1 LAKRLSQA
9 QILGQQGINLIEER
23 VLEMG
28 FAWQPTNQALDVGID
43 GSIELRD
50 RQTGQ
55 MSGSLILVQSKAR
68 TNLERETD
76 ITFEFTCTRDDL
88 EYWLGG
94 TAPVLLVLSKPRD
107 RLAWYVSVKDYFR
120 AADRRQSRRVR
131 FDKATMKFDQS
142 AASDLAALSAAA
154 GSGTYF
160 RPPPKYEILITNLLP
175 VTRFPTKL
183 YRAVTEF
190 YDRGDVRDELKKH
203 IEWPDSEFVLGDKL
217 ITSVHDLRNNAWPH
231 VCDVGTI
238 ETVEIQEWRDSEDRE
253 TQRMFTQLLNQC
265 LSRRVGPVGMHFLK
279 EADALYFKASKPV
292 DDSDVLPNRR
302 KSYRSRKAQTS
313 RDVFRAYF
321 AKSDPT
327 KVAYYRHVG
336 FERRFKRIDKKW
348 YLEINPLY
356 HYTTDGHLPHPFRE
370 EYHSK
375 IKSLEGNNAVAG
387 TVVMF
392 AALLQDEPTLFRQNY
407 PHLGFGTLERV
418 QVPIGIED
426 ASWLKRDE
434 LQSPPVVDADAQ
446 REEAS
451 EEGLFADES

>member
-1 LAKRLSQA
+1 MAKRLSQA

-28 FAWQPTNQALDVGID
+28 FAWQPTNQALEVGID

-50 RQTGQ
+50 QQTGQ
-55 MSGSLILVQSKAR
+55 MSGSLLLVQSKAR
-68 TNLERETD
+68 TSLERETN
-76 ITFEFTCTRDDL
+76 TSFEFTCTRDDL

-94 TAPVLLVLSKPRD
+94 TAPVLLVVSKPRE

-120 AADRRQSRRVR
+120 VADRRQSRRVR
-131 FDKATMKFDQS
+131 FDKATMRFEQS
-142 AASDLAALSAAA
+142 AASHLVALSAAA

-160 RPPPKYEILITNLLP
+160 RPPPKYEILISNLLP
-175 VTRFPTKL
+175 VIRFPTKL

-203 IEWPDSEFVLGDKL
+203 VEWPESEYVLRDKL
-217 ITSVHDLRNNAWPH
+217 IVSVHDLRNDPWRY
-231 VCDVGTI
+231 VCDVGTT

-253 TQRMFTQLLNQC
+253 TQRLFTQLLNQC
-265 LSRRVGPVGMHFLK
+265 LSRRVGPMGMHFLK
-279 EADALYFKASKPV
+279 ESDALYFKASKPTEG
-292 DDSDVLPNRR
+292 SDVLPSRR

-321 AKSDPT
+321 SKSDPS

-356 HYTTDGHLPHPFRE
+356 HYTTDGYEPHPFRE

-375 IKSLEGNNAVAG
+375 IKSIEGNNAVAG

-392 AALLQDEPTLFRQNY
+392 ASLLQDETTLFRENY
-407 PHLGFGTLERV
+407 PHLGFGSLERF

-426 ASWLKRDE
+426 ASWLMRDE
-434 LQSPPVVDADAQ
+434 LQPPPASDSDTEQ
-446 REEAS
+446 EEAAGDPLFKN
-451 EEGLFADES
+451 EG